1 MARKIF
7 IIEDDA
13 NVSSALKAKLAHD
26 GYLTESGDGEDEK
39 ENILRRLEEFA
50 PDYIIMDLALP
61 RIDGFGLLYEIR
73 ARATAP
79 KIPVFVFTDISDR
92 DAKAMGER
100 LGADYYFIKTELNID
115 EFVAK
120 IEKIMNNLP
129 DGKR

>member
-1 MARKIF
+1 MAKRIF
-7 IIEDDA
+7 IIEDDI
-13 NVSSALKAKLAHD
+13 NVSAALQAKLSHD
-26 GYLTESGDGEDEK
+26 GFAVETDPGADET
-39 ENILRRLEEFA
+39 ENILSRLGDFG
-50 PDYIIMDLALP
+50 PDYVIMDLMLP
-61 RIDGFGLLYEIR
+61 YADGPKLLSAIR
-73 ARATAP
+73 AGEGSP
-79 KIPVFVFTDISDR
+79 PIPVFIFTDISDR